1 MKLLSKCKNRR
12 FLFFHFF
19 WQCWC
24 KKISGFLFRQKFKN
38 FRLIELIIFYKKR
51 EGKEIA
57 FWTSRIDI
65 LYYIIQLMDYAR
77 MTLLS
82 PVQVYIV
89 QSRAGHWAVGSS
101 VEWFCN
107 FFPIFEKRRISAK
120 RVYFYESNSKD
131 RHIRARTRTS
141 YARQGFNFLK
151 IVGTLK
157 INIFWN
163 LQKSS

>member
-1 MKLLSKCKNRR
+1 MNRR
-12 FLFFHFF
+12 FLFFLFF

-57 FWTSRIDI
+57 FWTSRNDI

-82 PVQVYIV
+82 PVQ
-89 QSRAGHWAVGSS
+89 SRAGQWAVG
-101 VEWFCN
+101 WNDFALFCN
-107 FFPIFEKRRISAK
+107 FRKAMHFCQSGIF
-120 RVYFYESNSKD
+120 
-131 RHIRARTRTS
+131 
-141 YARQGFNFLK
+141 L
-151 IVGTLK
+151 
-157 INIFWN
+157 
-163 LQKSS
+163 